1 MVEGFNELN
10 IDDRPDRS
18 DPERDLEMPAD
29 AEVIPEEALAS
40 LKKSQ
45 EDKIERR
52 RKIDEGNFG
61 GPELGATLEELGLK
75 KKEEE
80 QN

>member
-18 DPERDLEMPAD
+18 EPERYLEMSAD

-40 LKKSQ
+40 FKQIQ
-45 EDKIERR
+45 EEKIDR
-52 RKIDEGNFG
+52 RKKVDEGNFG

-75 KKEEE
+75 
-80 QN
+80 